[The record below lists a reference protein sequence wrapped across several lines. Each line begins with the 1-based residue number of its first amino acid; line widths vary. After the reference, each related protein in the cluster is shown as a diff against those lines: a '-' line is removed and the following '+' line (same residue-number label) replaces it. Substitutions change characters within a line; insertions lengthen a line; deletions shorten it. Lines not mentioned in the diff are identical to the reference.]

1 MLKVLTFVLFFEDA
15 TFYEVR
21 DGAKIWQSVYDYSSL
36 IMYMYQNK
44 LSLDIL
50 FQIRVTFWWRNF
62 WEVKYA
68 NLFPNMNKQTNIT
81 AGFVI
86 LYHISLE
93 LLGKNDRIFKT
104 MKSMIIDLI
113 QQVPLPFRWS
123 FCSPL
128 DDAACSRLLQVDE
141 KSCPGSLSM
150 SFKYKFLLLYVV
162 FRAKSQYG
170 YAWYCP

>member
-15 TFYEVR
+15 TFYKVR
-21 DGAKIWQSVYDYSSL
+21 DGLQIWQSVYGYSSL

-68 NLFPNMNKQTNIT
+68 NLFPNMNKQTNIR

-86 LYHISLE
+86 LYDISLE

-113 QQVPLPFRWS
+113 QQVPLALKKWEKEKMSCLFWWS
-123 FCSPL
+123 FSSPL
-128 DDAACSRLLQVDE
+128 DDAAVVEHICSRV
-141 KSCPGSLSM
+141 
-150 SFKYKFLLLYVV
+150 
-162 FRAKSQYG
+162 
-170 YAWYCP
+170 